1 MAPLASA
8 SVATPLVG
16 EILASA
22 YREFADQVAVGDS
35 RVRLRY
41 RELGDR
47 ARRVASG
54 LAELGCV
61 PGDRVG
67 FISPNRVEYF
77 EADHACLLGG
87 FARLSPITRLHP
99 LEIRA
104 ILRNA
109 EPKVVLAES
118 GWLRSAG
125 NDWLPPGVSQ
135 VVEFGHRDGTLADI
149 LDGPDDFEP
158 VRPDPEAIVG
168 LSYTSGSTGKP
179 KGVVWTQRC
188 MGATVRNI
196 AAEMGHLSGAD
207 IAIHTA
213 PLSHFSGAIGLAL
226 FSVGATNLARA
237 EFDLEALIAAV
248 DAGEVSVLPLVPT
261 QINRLVEELGRRAEQ
276 GNPVD
281 VSRLRLLP
289 YAGSAIPPDR
299 LAAAQRVLGSVLL
312 QFYGSTE
319 APMPIT
325 ALSPEDHVAAL
336 TRERSKL
343 LASAGRPSRYVEMA
357 VRDDRS
363 RPVADGE
370 TGEIV
375 VRGPH
380 LMREY
385 WRNRAET
392 SATIDS
398 EGWCRTGDLGYVD
411 ADGYLFIVDR
421 KKDMIVTG
429 GFNVYPREVESA
441 LSPLAGV
448 REVAVVG
455 APSERWGEEVVAVVE
470 PHDGA
475 ALTEEQVIAHCREH
489 IAGYKVPKRV
499 VFVDELPRSGNGKV
513 MKATLK
519 DRFWEGR
526 TRRV

>member
-1 MAPLASA
+1 MVEGSGVAAPL
-8 SVATPLVG
+8 LG
-16 EILASA
+16 DLLARA
-22 YREFADQVAVGDS
+22 YRDFPDRLAAADS
-35 RVRLRY
+35 RARLTY
-41 RELGDR
+41 GELGDR
-47 ARRVASG
+47 ARRVAGG
-54 LAELGCV
+54 LAELGCK

-67 FISPNRVEYF
+67 FISPNRIEYF

-99 LEIRA
+99 REIGA
-104 ILRNA
+104 ILEDA
-109 EPKVVLAES
+109 EPTVVLAES
-118 GWLRSAG
+118 GWLRTAG
-125 NDWLPPGVSQ
+125 TDWLPSGVAHL
-135 VVEFGHRDGTLADI
+135 VEFGDRGGTLVDV
-149 LDGPDDFEP
+149 LDSSSGFEP
-158 VRPDPEAIVG
+158 ERPDPDAVVA

-196 AAEMGHLSGAD
+196 AAEMGTTTGED
-207 IAIHTA
+207 VAIHTA

-226 FSVGATNLARA
+226 FSVGATNLVRA
-237 EFDLEALIAAV
+237 EFDLDALVAAL

-261 QINRLVEELGRRAEQ
+261 QINRLVEELTRRSEE
-276 GNPVD
+276 GKPVD

-299 LAAAQRVLGSVLL
+299 LAAAQRMLGPVLL

-336 TRERSKL
+336 TPDRSNL

-357 VRDDRS
+357 VRDDES
-363 RPVADGE
+363 RPVPAGE

-375 VRGPH
+375 VRGSNV
-380 LMREY
+380 MREY
-385 WRNRAET
+385 WRNQAET
-392 SATIDS
+392 EATIDP
-398 EGWCRTGDLGYVD
+398 EGWCRTGDVGYVD
-411 ADGYLFIVDR
+411 PDGYLYIVDR

-455 APSERWGEEVVAVVE
+455 APSERWGEEIVAVVE
-470 PHDGA
+470 RHDDA
-475 ALTEEQVIAHCREH
+475 TLTEEQVIAHCRAH

-499 VFVDELPRSGNGKV
+499 VFVDELPRSGAGKV

>member
-1 MAPLASA
+1 MVQGSG
-8 SVATPLVG
+8 VAAPLVG
-16 EILASA
+16 DVLTRA
-22 YREFADQVAVGDS
+22 YRQFADRPAVGDD
-35 RVRLRY
+35 RVRLSY

-47 ARRVASG
+47 ARRVAGG

-61 PGDRVG
+61 PGDRVA

-77 EADHACLLGG
+77 EADHACLMGG

-104 ILRNA
+104 ILQDA
-109 EPKVVLAES
+109 EPRVAVVES

-125 NDWLPPGVSQ
+125 TDWLPPGVEH

-149 LDGPDDFEP
+149 LDGSDVFEP
-158 VRPDPEAIVG
+158 VRPDPDTIVG

-188 MGATVRNI
+188 IGATVRNI
-196 AAEMGHLSGAD
+196 AAEMGNMTGED
-207 IAIHTA
+207 VAIHTA

-226 FSVGATNLARA
+226 FSIGATNLVRA
-237 EFDLEALIAAV
+237 EFDLEALVAAL

-261 QINRLVEELGRRAEQ
+261 QINRLVEELGRRIEQ
-276 GNPVD
+276 SSPVD

-325 ALSPEDHVAAL
+325 ALSPDDHVAAL
-336 TRERSKL
+336 TPERSKL
-343 LASAGRPSRYVEMA
+343 LASAGLPSPYVEML
-357 VRDDRS
+357 VRDDDG
-363 RPVADGE
+363 RPVPDGE

-380 LMREY
+380 VMPEY

-392 SATIDS
+392 EATLDAD
-398 EGWCRTGDLGYVD
+398 GWCRTGDLGFVD
-411 ADGYLFIVDR
+411 GEGYLFIVDR

-470 PHDGA
+470 PHDGET
-475 ALTEEQVIAHCREH
+475 LTEEQVIAHCRAH

-513 MKATLK
+513 MKVKLK